1 MPVAAWVKRESC
13 ERRNDATCGAND
25 RGFAPRSYSLL
36 YASRGANVVVNDF
49 NKDAA
54 QMVVDEI
61 TKGTNA
67 QGGRREVVDC

>member
-13 ERRNDATCGAND
+13 ERQNDAASVNG
-25 RGFAPRSYSLL
+25 RGVAPRSYSLL

-54 QMVVDEI
+54 QKVVDEI
-61 TKGTNA
+61 TKGA
-67 QGGRREVVDC
+67 KAERRRREAADY